1 MLTLIKRHTKIFLK
15 DKGSIFFSL
24 FSVFIIVA
32 LYVLFLS
39 ENIITNLPEFEDRKA
54 FVFLWMFAGI
64 IAVTTATTAL
74 GALGKYIEDK
84 VGRKNED
91 LLITRITRQE
101 LAYSYIFYAFTIG
114 SIFTLL
120 LYAFGFVYTF
130 IVFDIAL
137 YPSFGLIAL
146 MLLSILMH
154 TLLFYLITSYLKTMS
169 AFSGFSTIVGTLIG
183 FLAGI
188 YIPIGI
194 LPVYLQKV
202 IILFPTTQSAVL
214 LRQSLMA
221 DVLEPVKALIP
232 DAAYV
237 EITEMLGIR
246 LHWDDTM
253 LSNQFSWT
261 YLVGVTV
268 FLGIIILIKNKK

>member
-1 MLTLIKRHTKIFLK
+1 MT
-15 DKGSIFFSL
+15 
-24 FSVFIIVA
+24 
-32 LYVLFLS
+32 
-39 ENIITNLPEFEDRKA
+39 TNLPKFEDQEA

-64 IAVTTATTAL
+64 VAVTTATTAL

-91 LLITRITRQE
+91 LLITRITKQQ
-101 LAYSYIFYAFTIG
+101 LAYSYVFYTFIIG
-114 SIFTLL
+114 LIFTLL
-120 LYAFGFVYTF
+120 LFAFGFVYTF
-130 IVFDIAL
+130 VMFDIAL
-137 YPSFGLIAL
+137 YLSPGLITL

-194 LPVYLQKV
+194 LPIYIQKV
-202 IILFPTTQSAVL
+202 MILFPTTQSAVL

-221 DVLEPVKALIP
+221 DVLEPMKSSLP
-232 DAAYV
+232 NAAYQ
-237 EITEMLGIR
+237 EIAEMLGIR

-253 LSNQFSWT
+253 LSNQFSWA
-261 YLVGVTV
+261 YLIGATV
-268 FLGIIILIKNKK
+268 FLGLIILIINKK

>member
-1 MLTLIKRHTKIFLK
+1 MLTLIRRHTKIFLK
-15 DKGSIFFSL
+15 DKGSVFFSL

-32 LYVLFLS
+32 LYILFLS
-39 ENIITNLPEFEDRKA
+39 ENITANLPEFEDRKA
-54 FVFLWMFAGI
+54 FVFLWMFAGV

-91 LLITRITRQE
+91 LLITRITRQQ
-101 LAYSYIFYAFTIG
+101 LAYSYIFYTFIIG

-120 LYAFGFVYTF
+120 LYTFGFVYTF
-130 IVFDIAL
+130 VMFDIAL
-137 YPSFGLIAL
+137 YPSFGLITL

-194 LPVYLQKV
+194 LPVYLQKAM
-202 IILFPTTQSAVL
+202 ILFPTTQSSVL

-221 DVLEPVKALIP
+221 DVLEPVKSLIP

-253 LSNQFSWT
+253 LSNQFSWA
-261 YLVGVTV
+261 YLVGSTV
-268 FLGIIILIKNKK
+268 FLGIIILIINKK